1 MKYPILIFLCLVCI
15 EAFGQK
21 LPDYGLNKVRI
32 TQTDK
37 IIVAEIEPVSSNPSI
52 KRDLI
57 YYWYSANIIHAT
69 QGGFSG
75 TLLNGRYTEYYPDK
89 NLKEQ
94 GEFKNGLKDGVWKNW
109 SDDGTL
115 MASTNWKHGSEV
127 TVKRPPIWKR
137 VHLFGKKAKTADSLN
152 NIKK

>member
-1 MKYPILIFLCLVCI
+1 MKYPILIFLCLVCVKVL
-15 EAFGQK
+15 GQK
-21 LPDYGLNKVRI
+21 LPGYGLNKVRI
-32 TQTDK
+32 TLADK

-52 KRDLI
+52 KQNLV
-57 YYWYSANIIHAT
+57 YYWYSANIIHTT

-75 TLLNGRYTEYYPDK
+75 KLLNGQYNEYYPDK

-94 GEFKNGLKDGVWKNW
+94 GEFKNGLKNGIWKNW
-109 SDDGTL
+109 NDDGTL
-115 MASTNWKHGSEV
+115 SALANWKHGSEI

-137 VHLFGKKAKTADSLN
+137 VHLFGKKPKTTDSLS